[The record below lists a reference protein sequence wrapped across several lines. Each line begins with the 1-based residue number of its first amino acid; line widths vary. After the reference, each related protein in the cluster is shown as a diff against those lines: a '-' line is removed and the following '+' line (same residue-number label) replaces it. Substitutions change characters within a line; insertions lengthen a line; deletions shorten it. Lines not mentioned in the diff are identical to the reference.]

1 MKICHVSY
9 MIHKF
14 NYVTKLKL
22 FNLSRKI
29 VVRISGICR
38 AKIIFTP
45 KLNIFTFIAVY
56 AKISKDFIFR
66 GKFHGKLYWIG
77 R

>member
-1 MKICHVSY
+1 

-29 VVRISGICR
+29 VVRVSGICR
-38 AKIIFTP
+38 AKIIFTL
-45 KLNIFTFIAVY
+45 KLNIFTFIAIY
-56 AKISKDFIFR
+56 AKISKDFIYR
-66 GKFHGKLYWIG
+66 GKSYGKLYWTG